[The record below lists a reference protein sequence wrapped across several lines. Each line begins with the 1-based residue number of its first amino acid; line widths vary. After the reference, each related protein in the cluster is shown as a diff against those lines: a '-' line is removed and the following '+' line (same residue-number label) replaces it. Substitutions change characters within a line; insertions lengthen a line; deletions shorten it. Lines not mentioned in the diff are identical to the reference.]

1 MSQREQLWRFFRAG
15 GFDQVKIETA
25 TDLVSLSVLDQK
37 LWVALSCPVK
47 GLQFDERTLSLIDTD
62 QDGHVRAPELLGG
75 IEWAQQRL
83 LDVDILAKPDHGVGL
98 AHLRDDE
105 AGKKLAEQAK
115 QLLTDLGK
123 AETDSL
129 TVADVAQAQALFF
142 SRAQAA
148 WEQAQPE
155 QLPLGD
161 ATGAADDL
169 LRKIAAKVD
178 DFFLRC
184 RIQAFDGVT
193 EETVVAADQRL
204 AAVGGAKVQSGAL
217 SDWPLAR
224 INSSGL
230 PLVQGINPAWQADIQ
245 ALRESVVG
253 PLLGKREVLSESEW
267 RQLLSAFDGYRA
279 WQATRPAEG
288 VENDSVRDLEKLVR
302 LVRDLMTLANNFVS
316 FKAFYTRS
324 GKAIFQA
331 GTLYLDGRSCELCV
345 TVNDPGRHAL
355 LASQAGIC
363 LVYCDCVR
371 GAQKLSVAAAF
382 TAGDSDQLR
391 VGRNGVFYDAKGQD
405 WDATIT
411 RIVEHPISLRQAFWS
426 PYKKLVRAV
435 SDQFEK
441 FASSRAKA
449 MDDKLTTG
457 ASAAVTKTAA
467 GAPVV
472 PTPTAAQQAFDVG
485 KFAGIFAAI
494 GMAVGA
500 IGTAV
505 ASVMVG
511 ILSLKFWQI
520 PFALAGILLMISGP
534 SLLLAWFKL
543 RSRTLGPL
551 LDANGWAINARAKIN
566 IPFGTSLT
574 QLARLPDNA
583 ECSLQD
589 PYAEQSRSSWT
600 YALWLALLLMVVAM
614 AWAVKG
620 GSLPH

>member
-1 MSQREQLWRFFRAG
+1 MSEHVWRFFRAG
-15 GFDQVKIETA
+15 GFDQVRIDEA
-25 TDLVSLSVLDQK
+25 ADLLALDQLDQK

-62 QDGHVRAPELLGG
+62 QDGHVRVPELLGA
-75 IEWAQQRL
+75 IQWARERL
-83 LDVDILAKPDHGVGL
+83 LDMSILAKPDQGLGL

-105 AGKKLAEQAK
+105 VGKCLADQAR
-115 QLLTDLGK
+115 QLLVDLGK
-123 AETDSL
+123 TESDTL

-142 SRAQAA
+142 TRAQAA
-148 WEQAQPE
+148 WQLAQPE
-155 QLPLGD
+155 ALPLG
-161 ATGAADDL
+161 AEMAAADDL
-169 LRKIAAKVD
+169 LRRISPKVE

-184 RIQAFDGVT
+184 RIQVFDGIT
-193 EETVVAADQRL
+193 EETLVAEAQRL
-204 AAVGGAKVQSGAL
+204 AVVGGATVQSGLL
-217 SDWPLAR
+217 SEWPLAR
-224 INSSGL
+224 LDRRGL
-230 PLVQGINPAWQADIQ
+230 PLTQGINPAWQSDMQ
-245 ALRESVVG
+245 ALHESVVL
-253 PLLGKREVLSESEW
+253 PLLGDRNVLTELEW
-267 RQLLSAFDGYRA
+267 RQLLAAFESYRA
-279 WQATRPAEG
+279 WLAVRPAEG
-288 VENDSVRDLEKLVR
+288 VENESVRDLEKLVR

-316 FKAFYTRS
+316 FTAFYMRT

-331 GTLYLDGRSCELCV
+331 GTLYLDSRSCELCV

-371 GAQKLSVAAAF
+371 AGQKLVIAAAF

-391 VGRNGVFYDAKGQD
+391 VGRNGVFYDARGQD

-426 PYKKLVRAV
+426 PYKKLVRAI
-435 SDQFEK
+435 SDQLEK

-449 MDDKLTTG
+449 MDDQLTSG
-457 ASAAVTKTAA
+457 AGKGVAKVTA
-467 GAPVV
+467 GGPPATV
-472 PTPTAAQQAFDVG
+472 AQQAFDVG

-500 IGTAV
+500 IGTAM

-520 PFALAGILLMISGP
+520 PLVMLGLLLVISGP

-543 RSRTLGPL
+543 HSRTLGPL

-574 QLARLPDNA
+574 LMAQLPANA
-583 ECSLQD
+583 QRSLQD
-589 PYAEQSRSSWT
+589 PYAEESRSPWI
-600 YALWLALLLMVVAM
+600 YGVWFALLLMVLAM
-614 AWAVKG
+614 IWAIRG
-620 GSLPH
+620 GSPLR